1 MKIQKKYLQIIAILV
16 VGLWVGC
23 IVFAISMGHAKK
35 KYAPIPTTTVPYDV
49 TTYSPAT
56 TNGVLPTE
64 TTSKVAETTE
74 TTLPE
79 IEATEEESTT
89 KAPSSLSIPKT
100 KKEIVDAYNMAVNS
114 LKNTDNFTLAIM
126 ESLDVQIDDI
136 TGGST
141 AKSLVQRLID
151 QNSNKTPENHKF
163 VNGMDAGGL
172 SPNQVIAP
180 RNIDASLSA
189 SDVVSATAEKM
200 TPTAYKLKINL
211 GKALQALDS
220 PAPGYSKAVNVLD
233 TDSLDLPSSISIS
246 EMNVTYNNSVIEA
259 TIDNEGRILT
269 MKHYVEVPSA
279 EIVGKITLAA
289 VTLKIHGNFTGTY
302 TVTY

>member
-1 MKIQKKYLQIIAILV
+1 MKKIPKQYLQIIIILV

-23 IVFAISMGHAKK
+23 IVFAVSASIAKK
-35 KYAPIPTTTVPYDV
+35 KYAPAPTTTAPYDI

-56 TNGVLPTE
+56 TTDAVPTE
-64 TTSKVAETTE
+64 STEKET
-74 TTLPE
+74 
-79 IEATEEESTT
+79 EATEAPVSETEETEEPTTEKPST
-89 KAPSSLSIPKT
+89 LSVPKT
-100 KKEIVDAYNMAVNS
+100 KNEIVDAYIMAVNN
-114 LKNTDNFTLAIM
+114 LKSSDNFTLAIM
-126 ESLDVQIDDI
+126 ESLEVKIDEI
-136 TGGST
+136 TGGTT
-141 AKSLVQRLID
+141 AKALVQRLID
-151 QNSNKTPENHKF
+151 QNASKTPENHKF

-200 TPTAYKLKINL
+200 TDTAYKLKINL
-211 GKALQALDS
+211 GKSLQTLET
-220 PAPGYSKAVNVLD
+220 PASGYSKVVNVLS
-233 TDSLDLPSSISIS
+233 TETLDLPSSISIS

-259 TIDNEGRILT
+259 TIDDEGRILT

-279 EIVGKITLAA
+279 EIIGKITLAA
-289 VTLKIHGNFTGTY
+289 VSLKIHGNFTGTY